1 MSRSDLIL
9 AALFLVFG
17 VYLVASASFLPAG
30 AGRVPGPGFFPQT
43 IGIVILLLGAL
54 LLVQTLRGQRAV
66 EFVIE
71 NHMAIG
77 GAIGLTFLFLLLWG
91 TGFFALRT
99 LVFLTLFLRFLGEPW
114 RQSLTVSTVLTAAV
128 VGAFQYGLRVSL
140 E

>member
-1 MSRSDLIL
+1 MNRSDLIL

-17 VYLVASASFLPAG
+17 VHLVVSASYLPAG

-43 IGIVILLLGAL
+43 VGMVVLLLAAVL
-54 LLVQTLRGQRAV
+54 LTQALRGRSTA
-66 EFVIE
+66 EFIIE
-71 NHMAIG
+71 NHIAIG
-77 GAIGLTFLFLLLWG
+77 GAIGLTALFLLLWG

-99 LVFLTLFLRFLGEPW
+99 LVFLTLFLRFLGEQW
-114 RQSLTVSTVLTAAV
+114 RQSLTVSAVLTVAV

>member
-1 MSRSDLIL
+1 MNRSDLIL

-17 VYLVASASFLPAG
+17 LYLVVSAAFLPAG

-43 IGIVILLLGAL
+43 IGIAILLLGTL
-54 LLVQTLRGQRAV
+54 LLVQALRGRGGVA
-66 EFVIE
+66 FVIE
-71 NHMAIG
+71 NYMAIG
-77 GAIGLTFLFLLLWG
+77 GAIGLTFLFLFLWG

-99 LVFLTLFLRFLGEPW
+99 LVFLTLFLRFLGEQW
-114 RQSLTVSTVLTAAV
+114 RQSLTVSVVLTAVV